1 MVANLQ
7 ERIKILEQLNQIRQR
22 KNEQDD
28 FLLFCKRSCNDYIS
42 GWVHVDICRRLEK
55 FARDVY
61 EKKSPRLMMF
71 MPPRHGKSFHFS
83 ERFPAWALGKYS
95 NLEYIS
101 TSYGQ
106 TLSEE
111 FSGKC
116 RDLIKGD
123 WIREI
128 FPDFNLRKEYKSLQ
142 KWKTTNGGSFIAGS
156 VDSGITGKGGHII
169 SIDDPHKNG
178 KEALSDTMRNNVI
191 NWYKSTVYTRRYKG
205 GGILIIQTR
214 WHEDDLSG
222 YLLRTE
228 PNKWE
233 VICYPAIATEDEL
246 YRKKGE
252 ALCPELFDINDL
264 MDTKST
270 LGEYNWN
277 AQYQQDP
284 LPAGGTLFKVNDWR
298 YFQPSID
305 CYYERVIQVW
315 DFSFKGEEDSDYT
328 VGQVWAK
335 KGANFYLLDQVRGKW
350 EFPEQIVQVQLLS
363 KKYPNAY
370 SKYIE
375 DKANGSA
382 VISLLK
388 NKISGLIAFNPKTD
402 KISRALVVQ
411 PFQQAG
417 NIYLPNPQFYPWV
430 NEYVSEHSKFPRAK
444 HDDQVDCTALA
455 IIQLSKN
462 SLDSLKALV
471 C

>member
-1 MVANLQ
+1 MSIDLK
-7 ERIKILEQLNQIRQR
+7 ERILILEKLNQIKKR

-28 FLLFCKRSCNDYIS
+28 FLLFCKKSSKDYVS
-42 GWVHVDICRRLEK
+42 SWVHIDICRRLEK
-55 FARDVY
+55 FARDVR

-83 ERFPAWALGKYS
+83 ERFPAWVMGKYS

-116 RDLIKGD
+116 RDLIKED
-123 WIREI
+123 FIRDI
-128 FPDFNLRKEYKSLQ
+128 FPDFNLRKDYKSLQ

-178 KEALSDTMRNNVI
+178 QEALSDTMRNKVI
-191 NWYKSTVYTRRYKG
+191 EWYKSTVFTRRYAG

-214 WHEDDLSG
+214 WHEDDLAG
-222 YLLRTE
+222 YLLRTQK
-228 PNKWE
+228 NVWE
-233 VICYPAIATEDEL
+233 VVCYPAIATQDEKF
-246 YRKKGE
+246 RKKGE
-252 ALCPELFDINDL
+252 ALFPELYPLEFL
-264 MDTKST
+264 KEQKET

-284 LPAGGTLFKVNDWR
+284 LPVSGTLFKAEDWR
-298 YFQPSID
+298 YYQNYFD
-305 CYYERVIQVW
+305 NYDRVIQVW
-315 DFSFKGEEDSDYT
+315 DFSFKGDDDSDYT

-363 KKYPNAY
+363 KKHPQSYA
-370 SKYIE
+370 KYIE

-388 NKISGLIAFNPKTD
+388 NKISGLIPFNPRTD

-417 NIYLPNPQFYPWV
+417 NLFLPNSQLNPWV

-455 IIQLSKN
+455 IIQLSKGSIDN
-462 SLDSLKALV
+462 LRSLVS
-471 C
+471 